1 MKPKNWKLISSE
13 QDILSIIEKSAE
25 TPQIIFKD
33 SAEIKNIQN
42 NYNEQIHTRCNCA
55 AKV

>member
-33 SAEIKNIQN
+33 SVS
-42 NYNEQIHTRCNCA
+42 CD
-55 AKV
+55 